1 MKPPRGAEV
10 RTYSRP
16 SKLKARYLGV
26 PIPVLA
32 LLAITGIVAAA
43 TLLGPVLGPTSQT
56 VQVVTLSYGTGAGD
70 GVMSPIQYAVV
81 DTINVDAV
89 NSGGVITNAYAV
101 VSIAYTGG
109 CAALSTAGAIADS
122 NGNANQIQ
130 VKISGGVLTVVAIPA
145 TGATSPCQVN
155 SPTMASLP
163 SGTTTTFVQV
173 QYEWLK
179 APTPNPTSWSFQA
192 AQ

>member
-1 MKPPRGAEV
+1 M
-10 RTYSRP
+10 RTTTRVFEGTKWR
-16 SKLKARYLGV
+16 SKKLLGI
-26 PIPVLA
+26 PIPLIG
-32 LLAITGIVAAA
+32 LLLVSGIVAAA

-56 VQVVTLSYGTGAGD
+56 VSIVTLSYGTGPGD
-70 GVMSPIQYAVV
+70 GVLTPIQYAVV
-81 DTINVDAV
+81 DTINVDAS
-89 NSGGVITNAYAV
+89 NSGGAVTNAYAII
-101 VSIAYTGG
+101 SIAYTGG

-145 TGATSPCQVN
+145 TGSTSPCQVN